1 MCKGLSYSLLK
12 LPTRFHCLKGIFL
25 LVVCVPN
32 LPAKAITS
40 EDLELRVMT
49 FNIRNSYARDGEND
63 WKYRKEL
70 VYQTIRDYS
79 PAILGLQEANHA
91 QQNELLTALPEYEF
105 VGIGAKGET
114 KGQYCSILYLK
125 NRFKVDKTK
134 TYWLSDTPTVPS
146 SSWGNHHLRIF
157 TYARLVEKESGNII
171 NTYNCHLDDGSKK
184 AREKS
189 VRQIGEHILNQPSNE
204 PFVFMGDFNAPEN
217 SAPIQ
222 QLGNF
227 KTQQEGTIHL
237 ASDSFRMLHPQK
249 KDVGTYHGYKGTTQ
263 GDKIDSIFVPPTT
276 VVSEASIVR
285 TSEQDRYP
293 SDHFP
298 VTATLRFKIIKGL

>member
-1 MCKGLSYSLLK
+1 MTEYCRGRFFRIFTLFFLCISY
-12 LPTRFHCLKGIFL
+12 
-25 LVVCVPN
+25 
-32 LPAKAITS
+32 LPAKVDTS
-40 EDLELRVMT
+40 KELGLRVMT
-49 FNIRNSYARDGEND
+49 FNIRNSYAWDGEND
-63 WKYRKEL
+63 WKHRNEL

-91 QQNELLTALPEYEF
+91 QQNELLSALPEYDF
-105 VGIGAKGET
+105 VGIGAKGGT

-125 NRFKVDKTK
+125 NRFRVDKTE

-146 SSWGNHHLRIF
+146 STWGNHHLRIF
-157 TYARLVEKESGNII
+157 TYARLVEKETGDII
-171 NTYNCHLDDGSKK
+171 HTYNCHLDDGSKK

-189 VRQIGEHILNQPSNE
+189 VRQIGEHILQQASNE

-217 SAPIQ
+217 SITIQ
-222 QLGNF
+222 QIGKF
-227 KTQQEGTIHL
+227 KAEHEGTIHL

-249 KDVGTYHGYKGTTQ
+249 KDVGTYHGYKGNIQ

-276 VVSEASIVR
+276 EVSEASIVR
-285 TSEQDRYP
+285 TSSNDRYP

>member
-1 MCKGLSYSLLK
+1 MIEYFRGGLLNVFTL
-12 LPTRFHCLKGIFL
+12 FL
-25 LVVCVPN
+25 LCISY
-32 LPAKAITS
+32 LPAKVDAS
-40 EDLELRVMT
+40 ERLELRVMT

-79 PAILGLQEANHA
+79 PAILGLQEANHV
-91 QQNELLTALPEYEF
+91 QQNELLTALPEYDF
-105 VGIGAKGET
+105 AGIGAKGET

-125 NRFKVDKTK
+125 NRFKVDKTE

-146 SSWGNHHLRIF
+146 TTWGNHHLRIF

-171 NTYNCHLDDGSKK
+171 YTYNCHLDDGSKK

-189 VRQIGEHILNQPSNE
+189 VRQIGEHILQQPSNQ
-204 PFVFMGDFNAPEN
+204 PFIFMGDFNAPEN
-217 SAPIQ
+217 SVTIQ

-249 KDVGTYHGYKGTTQ
+249 KDVGTYHGYIGTTQ

>member
-1 MCKGLSYSLLK
+1 MIGYCQGRFFRIFPLFFLCISYL
-12 LPTRFHCLKGIFL
+12 H
-25 LVVCVPN
+25 
-32 LPAKAITS
+32 AKADTS
-40 EDLELRVMT
+40 KELGLRVMT

-63 WKYRKEL
+63 WKNRKEL

-79 PAILGLQEANHA
+79 PAILGLQEANHV
-91 QQNELLTALPEYEF
+91 QQNELLTALPEYGF
-105 VGIGAKGET
+105 VGIGAKGGS

-125 NRFKVDKTK
+125 NRFKVEKTE

-157 TYARLVEKESGNII
+157 TYARLVEKETEYTIH
-171 NTYNCHLDDGSKK
+171 TYNCHLDDGSKK

-189 VRQIGEHILNQPSNE
+189 VRQIGEHILQQPSNE

-217 SAPIQ
+217 SVTIQ
-222 QLGNF
+222 QIGKF
-227 KTQQEGTIHL
+227 KAEHEGTIHL

-249 KDVGTYHGYKGTTQ
+249 KDVGTYHGYKGNIQ

-276 VVSEASIVR
+276 EVSEASIVR
-285 TSEQDRYP
+285 TSSNDRYP

>member
-1 MCKGLSYSLLK
+1 MSIDFSYGLAK
-12 LPTRFHCLKGIFL
+12 MRTQFHRLAQIFL
-25 LVVCVPN
+25 LFACVPN

-40 EDLELRVMT
+40 ESLELRVMT

-63 WKYRKEL
+63 WKHRKEL

-79 PAILGLQEANHA
+79 PAILGLQESNHA
-91 QQNELLTALPEYEF
+91 QQNELLSALPEYEF
-105 VGIGAKGET
+105 VGIGAKGGS

-125 NRFKVDKTK
+125 NRFKVDKTE
-134 TYWLSDTPTVPS
+134 TYWLSDTPTLPS
-146 SSWGNHHLRIF
+146 STWGNHHLRIF
-157 TYARLVEKESGNII
+157 TYARLVEKESGHII
-171 NTYNCHLDDGSKK
+171 HAYNCHLDDGSKK

-189 VRQIGEHILNQPSNE
+189 VHQIGEHILQQPSNQ
-204 PFVFMGDFNAPEN
+204 PFLFMGDFNAPEN
-217 SAPIQ
+217 SVTIQ

-227 KTQQEGTIHL
+227 KTQKGETIHL

-249 KDVGTYHGYKGTTQ
+249 KDVGTYHGYKGNIQ
-263 GDKIDSIFVPPTT
+263 GDKIDSIFVSPTT
-276 VVSEASIVR
+276 EVLQASIVR
-285 TSEQDRYP
+285 TSSNDRYP

>member
-1 MCKGLSYSLLK
+1 MSKDYYYGLAKIL
-12 LPTRFHCLKGIFL
+12 TQFHCLVGIFL
-25 LVVCVPN
+25 LLVCVPN
-32 LPAKAITS
+32 LPAKAINAES
-40 EDLELRVMT
+40 LELRVMS

-91 QQNELLTALPEYEF
+91 QQNELLTALPEYDF
-105 VGIGAKGET
+105 AGIGAKGGT

-125 NRFKVDKTK
+125 NRLKLDNTE

-237 ASDSFRMLHPQK
+237 ASDSFRMLHADR
-249 KDVGTYHGYKGTTQ
+249 KDVGTYHGYIGNTE

-276 VVSEASIVR
+276 EVLEASIVR
-285 TSEQDRYP
+285 TPSNDRYP

>member
-1 MCKGLSYSLLK
+1 MINPKIPFMIGYCQGRFFRIFPFFFLCISY
-12 LPTRFHCLKGIFL
+12 
-25 LVVCVPN
+25 

-63 WKYRKEL
+63 WKHRKEL

-79 PAILGLQEANHA
+79 PAILGLQEANHV
-91 QQNELLTALPEYEF
+91 QQNEVLTALPEYDF
-105 VGIGAKGET
+105 VGIGANGGT
-114 KGQYCSILYLK
+114 KGQYCSILYPK
-125 NRFKVDKTK
+125 NRFKVEKTE

-146 SSWGNHHLRIF
+146 STWGNHHLRIF
-157 TYARLVEKESGNII
+157 TYANLVEKETGHTIH
-171 NTYNCHLDDGSKK
+171 TYNCHLDDGSKK

-189 VRQIGEHILNQPSNE
+189 VHQIAEHILQQPSNH

-217 SAPIQ
+217 SVTIQ

-227 KTQQEGTIHL
+227 KTQQEETIHL

-285 TSEQDRYP
+285 TSSNDRYP

-298 VTATLRFKIIKGL
+298 VTATLRFKIIKGP

>member
-1 MCKGLSYSLLK
+1 MRKDFCYGLAK
-12 LPTRFHCLKGIFL
+12 LITQFHCLAGRL
-25 LVVCVPN
+25 LLFVCFTN

-40 EDLELRVMT
+40 ESLELRVMT

-63 WKYRKEL
+63 WKHRKEL

-79 PAILGLQEANHA
+79 PAILGLQEANHV
-91 QQNELLTALPEYEF
+91 QQKKLLTALPEYDF
-105 VGIGAKGET
+105 VGVGAKGGT

-125 NRFKVDKTK
+125 TRFKVDNTE

-146 SSWGNHHLRIF
+146 SSWGNYHLRIF
-157 TYARLVEKESGNII
+157 TYAHLVEKETEHII
-171 NTYNCHLDDGSKK
+171 NIYNCHLDDGSKK

-189 VRQIGEHILNQPSNE
+189 VQQIGEHILNQPSNQ

-217 SAPIQ
+217 SATIQ
-222 QLGNF
+222 QLSNF
-227 KTQQEGTIHL
+227 NTQQKETIHL
-237 ASDSFRMLHPQK
+237 TSDSFRMLHPDK
-249 KDVGTYHGYKGTTQ
+249 EDVGTYHGYKGNTQ

-276 VVSEASIVR
+276 EVLEASIIR
-285 TSEQDRYP
+285 TSANDRYP

>member
-1 MCKGLSYSLLK
+1 MIGCCQGRFFRTLTLFFLCISY
-12 LPTRFHCLKGIFL
+12 
-25 LVVCVPN
+25 
-32 LPAKAITS
+32 LPAKVDTS
-40 EDLELRVMT
+40 EELDLRVMT

-63 WKYRKEL
+63 WKHRKKL

-91 QQNELLTALPEYEF
+91 QQNELLTALPEYDF
-105 VGIGAKGET
+105 VGIGTKGET

-125 NRFKVDKTK
+125 NRFRVDKTE
-134 TYWLSDTPTVPS
+134 TYWLSDTPAVPS
-146 SSWGNHHLRIF
+146 SNWGNHHLRIF
-157 TYARLVEKESGNII
+157 TYANLVDKETGHTIH
-171 NTYNCHLDDGSKK
+171 TYNCHLDDGSKK

-189 VRQIGEHILNQPSNE
+189 VRQIGEHILQQPSNE

-217 SAPIQ
+217 SVTIQ
-222 QLGNF
+222 QIGKF
-227 KTQQEGTIHL
+227 KAEHEGTIHL

-249 KDVGTYHGYKGTTQ
+249 KDVGTYHGYKGNTQ

-276 VVSEASIVR
+276 KVLQASIVR
-285 TSEQDRYP
+285 TSAQDRYP

>member
-1 MCKGLSYSLLK
+1 MIEYFRGGFLK
-12 LPTRFHCLKGIFL
+12 AFPLFL
-25 LVVCVPN
+25 LCISY
-32 LPAKAITS
+32 LAAKADTS
-40 EDLELRVMT
+40 EELDLRVMT
-49 FNIRNSYARDGEND
+49 FNIRNSYAQDGEND

-79 PAILGLQEANHA
+79 PAILGLQEANHV
-91 QQNELLTALPEYEF
+91 QQNELLTALPEYGF
-105 VGIGAKGET
+105 VGIGAKGGT

-125 NRFKVDKTK
+125 NRFRLDKAQ

-146 SSWGNHHLRIF
+146 STWGNHHLRIF
-157 TYARLVEKESGNII
+157 TFARLVEKESGLTIH
-171 NTYNCHLDDGSKK
+171 TYNCHLDDGSKK

-189 VRQIGEHILNQPSNE
+189 VRQIGEHIFQQARNQ

-217 SAPIQ
+217 SATIQ

-227 KTQQEGTIHL
+227 NIQQDGTIHL

-249 KDVGTYHGYKGTTQ
+249 KDVGTYHGYIGNTQ
-263 GDKIDSIFVPPTT
+263 GDKIDSIFVPPATE
-276 VVSEASIVR
+276 VLQASIVR
-285 TSEQDRYP
+285 TSSNDRYP

>member
-1 MCKGLSYSLLK
+1 MIVCFQGRFFRIFPLFFLCISY
-12 LPTRFHCLKGIFL
+12 
-25 LVVCVPN
+25 
-32 LPAKAITS
+32 LPAKAYQS
-40 EDLELRVMT
+40 EELGLRVMT

-79 PAILGLQEANHA
+79 PDILGLQEANHA

-105 VGIGAKGET
+105 VGIGAKGGT

-125 NRFKVDKTK
+125 NRFSVDKTE
-134 TYWLSDTPTVPS
+134 TYWLSDTPTEPS
-146 SSWGNHHLRIF
+146 STWGNHHLRIF
-157 TYARLVEKESGNII
+157 TYANLVEKETGHII
-171 NTYNCHLDDGSKK
+171 HTYNCHLDDGSKK

-189 VRQIGEHILNQPSNE
+189 VRQIGEHILQQPSNE

-217 SAPIQ
+217 SVTIQ

-227 KTQQEGTIHL
+227 KTQKGETIHL
-237 ASDSFRMLHPQK
+237 ASDSFRMLHPDR
-249 KDVGTYHGYKGTTQ
+249 KDVGTYHGYIGNTQ
-263 GDKIDSIFVPPTT
+263 GDKIDSIFVPPATE
-276 VVSEASIVR
+276 VLQASIVR
-285 TSEQDRYP
+285 TSSNDRYP

>member
-1 MCKGLSYSLLK
+1 MIEYCRGGFLK
-12 LPTRFHCLKGIFL
+12 VFPFFL
-25 LVVCVPN
+25 LCISY
-32 LPAKAITS
+32 LPAKADTS
-40 EDLELRVMT
+40 ESLDLRIMT

-63 WKYRKEL
+63 WKHRKEL

-91 QQNELLTALPEYEF
+91 QQNELLTALSEYEF

-125 NRFKVDKTK
+125 NRFKVEKTE

-146 SSWGNHHLRIF
+146 STWGNHHLRIF
-157 TYARLVEKESGNII
+157 TYAHLVEKETGHTIHV
-171 NTYNCHLDDGSKK
+171 YNCHLDDGSKK

-189 VRQIGEHILNQPSNE
+189 VHQIAEHILNQPSNQ

-217 SAPIQ
+217 SATIQ

-227 KTQQEGTIHL
+227 KTQKGETIHL

-249 KDVGTYHGYKGTTQ
+249 KDVGTYHG
-263 GDKIDSIFVPPTT
+263 
-276 VVSEASIVR
+276 
-285 TSEQDRYP
+285 
-293 SDHFP
+293 
-298 VTATLRFKIIKGL
+298 

>member
-1 MCKGLSYSLLK
+1 MIEYFRGGFLK
-12 LPTRFHCLKGIFL
+12 AFPLFL
-25 LVVCVPN
+25 LCISY
-32 LPAKAITS
+32 LAAKADTS
-40 EDLELRVMT
+40 KELDLRVMT
-49 FNIRNSYARDGEND
+49 FNIRNSFARDGEND

-79 PAILGLQEANHA
+79 PAILGLQEANHV
-91 QQNELLTALPEYEF
+91 QQNELLSALPEYGF
-105 VGIGAKGET
+105 VGIGAKGGT

-125 NRFKVDKTK
+125 NRFRLDKAQ

-146 SSWGNHHLRIF
+146 STWGNHHLRIF
-157 TYARLVEKESGNII
+157 TFARLVEKESGHII
-171 NTYNCHLDDGSKK
+171 HSYNCHLDDGSKK

-189 VRQIGEHILNQPSNE
+189 VRQIGEHIFQQARNQ

-217 SAPIQ
+217 SVTIQ
-222 QLGNF
+222 QIGKF
-227 KTQQEGTIHL
+227 KAEHEGTIHL

-249 KDVGTYHGYKGTTQ
+249 KDVGTYHGYIGNTQ
-263 GDKIDSIFVPPTT
+263 GDKIDSIFVPPATE
-276 VVSEASIVR
+276 VLQASIVR
-285 TSEQDRYP
+285 TSSNDRYP

>member
-1 MCKGLSYSLLK
+1 MIEYCRGGLLK
-12 LPTRFHCLKGIFL
+12 VFPFFL
-25 LVVCVPN
+25 LCISY
-32 LPAKAITS
+32 LHAKADTS
-40 EDLELRVMT
+40 KELGLRVMT

-63 WKYRKEL
+63 WKHRNEL

-91 QQNELLTALPEYEF
+91 QLNELLTALPEYGF
-105 VGIGAKGET
+105 VGIGAKGGT

-125 NRFKVDKTK
+125 NRFEVEKTE

-146 SSWGNHHLRIF
+146 STWGNHHLRIF
-157 TYARLVEKESGNII
+157 TYARLVEKETEHII
-171 NTYNCHLDDGSKK
+171 HAYNCHVDDGSKK

-189 VRQIGEHILNQPSNE
+189 VRQIGEHILNQPSNY

-217 SAPIQ
+217 SVTIQ

-227 KTQQEGTIHL
+227 KTQKGETIHL
-237 ASDSFRMLHPQK
+237 ASDSFRMLHPDR
-249 KDVGTYHGYKGTTQ
+249 KDVGTYHGYIGNTQ
-263 GDKIDSIFVPPTT
+263 GDKIDSIFVPPATE
-276 VVSEASIVR
+276 VLQASIVR
-285 TSEQDRYP
+285 TSSNDRYP

>member
-1 MCKGLSYSLLK
+1 MIEYCRGGLLK
-12 LPTRFHCLKGIFL
+12 VFPVFL
-25 LVVCVPN
+25 LCIFY
-32 LPAKAITS
+32 LPAKADTS
-40 EDLELRVMT
+40 EELGLRVMT

-63 WKYRKEL
+63 WKLRKEL

-91 QQNELLTALPEYEF
+91 QQNELLSALPEYDF

-125 NRFKVDKTK
+125 NRFKVEKTE

-157 TYARLVEKESGNII
+157 TYANLVEKETGHTVH
-171 NTYNCHLDDGSKK
+171 TYNCHLDDGSKK

-189 VRQIGEHILNQPSNE
+189 VRQIAEHILQQPSNQ
-204 PFVFMGDFNAPEN
+204 PFIFMGDFNAPEN
-217 SAPIQ
+217 SATIQ
-222 QLGNF
+222 QLGKF
-227 KTQQEGTIHL
+227 KTQQKGTIHL

-249 KDVGTYHGYKGTTQ
+249 KDVGTYHGYKGTTL
-263 GDKIDSIFVPPTT
+263 GNKIDSIFVPPATE
-276 VVSEASIVR
+276 VLEASIVR
-285 TSEQDRYP
+285 TSSKDRYP

>member
-1 MCKGLSYSLLK
+1 MTEYCRGRFFRIFTLFFLCISY
-12 LPTRFHCLKGIFL
+12 
-25 LVVCVPN
+25 
-32 LPAKAITS
+32 LPAKVDTS
-40 EDLELRVMT
+40 KELGLRVMT
-49 FNIRNSYARDGEND
+49 FNIRNSYAWDGEND
-63 WKYRKEL
+63 WKHRNEL

-91 QQNELLTALPEYEF
+91 QQNELLSALPEYDF
-105 VGIGAKGET
+105 VGIGAKGGT

-125 NRFKVDKTK
+125 NRFRVDKTE

-146 SSWGNHHLRIF
+146 STWGNHHLRIF
-157 TYARLVEKESGNII
+157 TYARLVEKETGDII
-171 NTYNCHLDDGSKK
+171 HTYNCHLDDGSKK

-189 VRQIGEHILNQPSNE
+189 VRQIGEHILQQASNE

-217 SAPIQ
+217 SITIQ
-222 QLGNF
+222 QIGKF
-227 KTQQEGTIHL
+227 KAEHEGTIHL
-237 ASDSFRMLHPQK
+237 ASDSFRMIHPQK
-249 KDVGTYHGYKGTTQ
+249 KDVGTYHGYKGNIQ

-276 VVSEASIVR
+276 EVSEASIVR
-285 TSEQDRYP
+285 TSSNDRYP

>member
-1 MCKGLSYSLLK
+1 MSKGLSYSLVK
-12 LPTRFHCLKGIFL
+12 LPTRFHCLKGIFIL
-25 LVVCVPN
+25 LVCVTN
-32 LPAKAITS
+32 LPAKPHS
-40 EDLELRVMT
+40 FESLELRVMT
-49 FNIRNSYARDGEND
+49 LNIRNSYARDGEND
-63 WKYRKEL
+63 WQYRKEL
-70 VYQTIRDYS
+70 VCQTIRDYS

-217 SAPIQ
+217 SVTIQ
-222 QLGNF
+222 QLGKF
-227 KTQQEGTIHL
+227 KTPQKGTIHL
-237 ASDSFRMLHPQK
+237 ASDSFRMLHADR
-249 KDVGTYHGYKGTTQ
+249 KDVGTYHGYIGNTE

-276 VVSEASIVR
+276 EVLEASIVR